1 MDEFPSNSRNQK
13 AKIPQGEKRE
23 KVEAVAHGK
32 KIQKTGLNK
41 FVDFIIGDDSK
52 NVFSYLWNDILVP
65 AAKNML
71 FDMIR
76 DGAEMR
82 IFGEVRNR
90 GVRNRQTG
98 TYVSYDQISRDKD
111 RREQE
116 RSYQRRVGKPD
127 DVLIDTEEEI
137 KDALSKMYDYLET
150 YNELPLAVYYDI
162 VGVVGDFTDNDWG
175 WTSLQ
180 GTKILRVRDGYIFD
194 LPKMV
199 PLN

>member
-1 MDEFPSNSRNQK
+1 MDDFPSNSRNQK

-98 TYVSYDQISRDKD
+98 TYVSYDQISRDRD
-111 RREQE
+111 RREPRTHE
-116 RSYQRRVGKPD
+116 RKLSKPD
-127 DVLIDTEEEI
+127 EVLIEDRAEAEEV
-137 KDALSKMYDYLET
+137 LSRMYDYWET
-150 YNELPLAVYYDI
+150 YGIVSLAEYYDL
-162 VGVVGDFTDNDWG
+162 VGVAGDFTDNKWG
-175 WTSLQ
+175 WDNLKGSR
-180 GTKILRVRDGYIFD
+180 ILRVRDGYIVD
-194 LPKMV
+194 LPKMI

>member
-41 FVDFIIGDDSK
+41 FIDFIVGDDSK

-90 GVRNRQTG
+90 GRRDRNT
-98 TYVSYDQISRDKD
+98 TYVSYDQISRD
-111 RREQE
+111 RREPRTHE
-116 RSYQRRVGKPD
+116 RKISKPD
-127 DVLIDTEEEI
+127 EVLIEDREEAEEV
-137 KDALSKMYDYLET
+137 LSRMYDYWET
-150 YNELPLAVYYDI
+150 YGIVSLAEYYDL
-162 VGVVGDFTDNDWG
+162 VGVAGDFTDNKWG
-175 WTSLQ
+175 WDNLKGSR
-180 GTKILRVRDGYIFD
+180 ILRVRDGYIVD
-194 LPKMV
+194 LPKMI